1 MYDVWAV
8 WLLYDVWDVWAV
20 WAVWPYIG
28 VRPCVNAVW
37 HVRREGGCEEV
48 REDMVPQHHPS
59 SPLGVGVGAAPPP
72 HYIRGGE
79 RVVVG
84 EKVVNE
90 SFANVYR

>member
-8 WLLYDVWDVWAV
+8 WLLYDVWDVWDVWAV

-48 REDMVPQHHPS
+48 REANTMGN
-59 SPLGVGVGAAPPP
+59 LGGVGWCWEVSGGAL
-72 HYIRGGE
+72 
-79 RVVVG
+79 
-84 EKVVNE
+84 
-90 SFANVYR
+90 